1 MAINYI
7 AFRLEDGEVFAQVSQ
22 SAAERTTLK
31 IPNRDGTADYPKVI
45 TEKMQTINL
54 TPYLR
59 ADLTY
64 KPFYTGEVTSITG
77 TLPVVTVSGRPYM
90 STFNYWG
97 QTAEK
102 TICSDLPYRL
112 ITAGQPDVVSAIL
125 QPNQSAPQLAAKN
138 LSGASSMFAKSIV
151 RASGDAEVNILDA
164 NGNTVAVETIRY
176 VDRPMGL
183 NGVRLAWLNRYGAID
198 IWNFDHLREQT
209 YTAKVDKIYTA
220 DGYKN
225 IGAETET
232 QTIVESRELP
242 KDALEAL
249 SYILCSPAVWLV
261 KDVRYMGLEES
272 HFTPIDIISD
282 SCRVYSDA
290 ELSTLEIAYRKNKRE
305 KW

>member
-31 IPNRDGTADYPKVI
+31 IPNRDGTAEYPKVI

-59 ADLTY
+59 ADLTH
-64 KPFYTGEVTSITG
+64 KPFYTGEVSYITG
-77 TLPVVTVSGRPYM
+77 NLPVVTVSGRPYI
-90 STFNYWG
+90 SSFYYWG

-112 ITAGQPDVVSAIL
+112 ITEGQPDVVSAIL
-125 QPNQSAPQLAAKN
+125 QPNQSAPQLAANN
-138 LSGASSMFAKSIV
+138 LSGASSMFAESLV
-151 RASGDAEVNILDA
+151 RVSGDAEVAILDA
-164 NGNTVAVETIRY
+164 DGNEVAVETIRY
-176 VDRPMGL
+176 VYRPMGL
-183 NGVRLAWLNRYGAID
+183 NGVRLAWINCYGALD
-198 IWNFDHLREQT
+198 FWNFDHLREQT

-220 DGYKN
+220 DGYKS

>member
-7 AFRLEDGEVFAQVSQ
+7 SFSLKEGEVFAQVSQ

-31 IPNRDGTADYPKVI
+31 ILNKDGTVEYPKVI

-59 ADLTY
+59 ADLSRE
-64 KPFYTGEVTSITG
+64 PLCSGEVKG
-77 TLPVVTVSGRPYM
+77 VLPVIMASSSSPYQAT
-90 STFNYWG
+90 SKYWG
-97 QTAEK
+97 QYAEK
-102 TICSDLPYRL
+102 NICSDLPYRL
-112 ITAGQPDVVSAIL
+112 VTEGQPDIISVVL
-125 QPNQSAPQLAAKN
+125 RGRQNAPQVGN
-138 LSGASSMFAKSIV
+138 NPSGITSMFAKSLV
-151 RASGDAEVNILDA
+151 RVSGDVVLRILDA
-164 NGNTVAVETIRY
+164 DGNKVAVETIRY
-176 VDRPMGL
+176 VYRPMGL
-183 NGVRLAWLNRYGAID
+183 NGKRLAWINRYGAID

-261 KDVRYMGLEES
+261 DDVRYTALNAS
-272 HFTPIDIISD
+272 HFTPIDIVSD

-290 ELSTLEIAYRKNKRE
+290 ELSTLEIAYRKIKRE

>member
-31 IPNRDGTADYPKVI
+31 IPNRDGTAEYPKVI

-59 ADLTY
+59 ADLTH
-64 KPFYTGEVTSITG
+64 KPFYTGEVTYITG
-77 TLPVVTVSGRPYM
+77 NLPVVTVSGRPYLA
-90 STFNYWG
+90 SFNYWG

-112 ITAGQPDVVSAIL
+112 ITEGQPDVVSAIL
-125 QPNQSAPQLAAKN
+125 QPNQSAPQLAANN
-138 LSGASSMFAKSIV
+138 LSGASSMFAESLV
-151 RASGDAEVNILDA
+151 RVSGDAEVAILDA
-164 NGNTVAVETIRY
+164 DGNEVAVETIRY
-176 VDRPMGL
+176 VYRPMGL

-198 IWNFDHLREQT
+198 MWNFDHLREQT